1 MGHQGTARL
10 FGDDGI
16 DVAYTLEGP
25 GDLTQVLGDGPAR
38 QASVRLA
45 TPSASIAVLGEELT
59 LGANLDAT
67 ACVHER
73 GWPIDG
79 FEQAPIAGPRAGRV
93 AELRLACDA
102 SARIATARP
111 RSPWSLSLRA
121 TGQTRFASRHLLLVG
136 EAHTLGEAFEDLLGR
151 VQWPCSARLDDLA
164 EGELHTLEA
173 SLGLDL
179 GLTLSRGFEQDVKWT
194 LLEVFDDAP
203 AVLRAHAE
211 GLVKAAVGAGLQEEL
226 VLAVGRVG
234 TVTPGWVRI
243 RLRRRHEG
251 SITFGARL
259 ALQVRYDLGSSLV
272 AVLDRVLELEPLG
285 RLAASLGEVACALA
299 TGEEGWQQQVSALAA
314 RRVGELV
321 GEQGWLDS
329 YASDPRVRRL
339 MTGFTALVETWE
351 QLDETVT
358 SFWEHVLA
366 SATGG
371 RTATIRAVLEVIAA
385 IDPEHV
391 TLGDLVGSGRYH
403 STIELVETFS
413 GHSLEELL
421 AGTREELRVA
431 LARARTL
438 AKEALRLLDLDQE
451 VLEGLHTFAQETG
464 IEACV
469 AWIKEHATSIKK
481 LRTLAT
487 TTIESLVEKVL
498 GKALD
503 RIGAADLQRL
513 RRWARAVGEL
523 LDQREG
529 WEQALRAEMERLRG
543 DLGCSAGI
551 EVGRLLRR
559 TAIIDLEIDPAGRT
573 VRRAVQRALAAAD
586 IRALLEALPDEPP
599 RPAQRPTAPPFLLRE
614 CAFASRR
621 ERWANGSWLLGSLTA
636 GSGRRRIVESAVRV
650 VHRPPSTPG
659 APAAFARHAATSG
672 GFVRSVKGSAAV
684 QLEAGVWLD
693 LAATGPGNHLAA
705 PYDTVARTLCLAV
718 LRHDLATSTSQGEPA
733 AMVRLL
739 ADLGFEATGEDAR
752 LLPDLDGRETSLA
765 VRISLPHTALDALVA
780 AAAHDDTWSTAYLNA
795 AFRWLE
801 PGLEENEA
809 NDLTMNRGAICRA
822 LILDPRFRANWTRSA
837 DVARWAPS
845 LPEVRQVAGTPIPPR
860 KPFGTGR
867 WQPDFVPLGGM
878 VGAAGGPGVDGLV
891 SWRPWSA
898 ARLRALAAAQPSTA
912 TRPDDLVA
920 ACDRFAA
927 LLAASPGVWEE
938 PLFGIWL
945 VLALLVRTRPEALAG
960 ATGLATL
967 RWRARKADPWQGPAL
982 WRLPETG
989 LHVPDDPDHRQVF
1002 PL

>member
-16 DVAYTLEGP
+16 DVTYTLEGP

-45 TPSASIAVLGEELT
+45 TPSAPLTVLGEELS
-59 LGANLDAT
+59 LGASLDAS

-79 FEQAPIAGPRAGRV
+79 FEQAPIAGPKIGRV

-102 SARIATARP
+102 SARTAIAGP

-121 TGQTRFASRHLLLVG
+121 TGQTRFASRHLLLVT
-136 EAHTLGEAFEDLLGR
+136 ERHTLGEAFQDLLGR
-151 VQWPCSARLDDLA
+151 VQWPCATRLDDLA
-164 EGELHTLEA
+164 EGELHSIEA

-194 LLEVFDDAP
+194 LLEVFEDVP
-203 AVLRAHAE
+203 TVLSARVE
-211 GLVKAAVGAGLQEEL
+211 GLVKAAVGAGLEEEL
-226 VLAVGRVG
+226 VLTVGRVG
-234 TVTPGWVRI
+234 TVKAGWVRI

-251 SITFGARL
+251 SITFGASL
-259 ALQVRYDLGSSLV
+259 ALRVRYDLGSSLV
-272 AVLDRVLELEPLG
+272 AVLDRALELEPLG
-285 RLAASLGEVACALA
+285 RLLASIGEVARALA
-299 TGEEGWQQQVSALAA
+299 TGEVGWQQQVSALAA
-314 RRVGELV
+314 RRVGELLD
-321 GEQGWLDS
+321 EQGWLDS
-329 YASDPRVRRL
+329 YATDPRVRRL
-339 MTGFTALVETWE
+339 VTGLTSLVEAWE

-358 SFWEHVLA
+358 SFWEHVLG

-371 RTATIRAVLEVIAA
+371 RAAAIRAVLELIAA
-385 IDPEHV
+385 IDPGAA
-391 TLGDLVGSGRYH
+391 TPDDLVGNGRYH
-403 STIELVETFS
+403 RTIELVETLS

-431 LARARTL
+431 LARARQL
-438 AKEALRLLDLDQE
+438 ALEALRLLDLDQE
-451 VLEGLHTFAQETG
+451 VLEGLHTFARETG

-469 AWIKEHATSIKK
+469 AWIKEHATSVKK
-481 LRTLAT
+481 LRALAT

-498 GKALD
+498 GKTLD
-503 RIGAADLQRL
+503 RIGAADLRRL
-513 RRWARAVGEL
+513 RHWAVTVSTL
-523 LDQREG
+523 LDQREA
-529 WEQALRAEMERLRG
+529 WEQALRGEMERLRG

-559 TAIIDLEIDPAGRT
+559 TAIIDLEIDPAAHT
-573 VRRAVQRALAAAD
+573 VRKAVQRALAAAD
-586 IRALLEALPDEPP
+586 IRALLEALPDEPL
-599 RPAQRPTAPPFLLRE
+599 RPGRRPTAPPFLLRE

-621 ERWANGSWLLGSLTA
+621 ERWANGSWLLGSLTT

-650 VHRPPSTPG
+650 VQRPPSTPG
-659 APAAFARHAATSG
+659 APAAFARHATTSG

-684 QLEAGVWLD
+684 QFEAGVWLD
-693 LAATGPGNHLAA
+693 LAATGPGNRLVA
-705 PYDTVARTLCLAV
+705 PYDTVSRTLSLAV
-718 LRHDLATSTSQGEPA
+718 LRHDLATSTSQGEPS

-739 ADLGFEATGEDAR
+739 ADLGFEAGGEDAR
-752 LLPDLDGRETSLA
+752 LLPELDGQESSLA
-765 VRISLPHTALDALVA
+765 IRLSLPHTALDALVA
-780 AAAHDDTWSTAYLNA
+780 AAMDDDTWSTAYLNA

-809 NDLTMNRGAICRA
+809 TDITMNRGAICRA

-845 LPEVRQVAGTPIPPR
+845 LPEVRRVAGKPISPR
-860 KPFGTGR
+860 SPFKDRR

-878 VGAAGGPGVDGLV
+878 VGAAGGPGVDGIV

-898 ARLRALAAAQPSTA
+898 ARLRAFAAAEPSTA
-912 TRPDDLVA
+912 TRPDELVA

-927 LLAASPGVWEE
+927 LLAATPGVWEE
-938 PLFGIWL
+938 PLFGVWL
-945 VLALLVRTRPEALAG
+945 ILALLVRTRPEALAG

-967 RWRARKADPWQGPAL
+967 RWRGRKADPWQGPAL
-982 WRLPETG
+982 WRLPDSG
-989 LHVPDDPDHRQVF
+989 LHVPDDPDHRQLF